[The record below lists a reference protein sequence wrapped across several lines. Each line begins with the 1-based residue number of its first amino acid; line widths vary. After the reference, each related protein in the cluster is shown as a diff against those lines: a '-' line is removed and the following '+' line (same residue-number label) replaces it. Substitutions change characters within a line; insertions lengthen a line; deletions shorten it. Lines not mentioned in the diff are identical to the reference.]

1 MLQIQQL
8 KHQYADHGAAPR
20 LVVDIDQM
28 QIEQGEH
35 ILLKGASGSG
45 KTTLMHIIAG
55 LLKPTSGTINID
67 GTEITKLDGAALD
80 KFRGQRIG
88 MIFQQTHLI
97 KTLNVLENLLLAQ
110 YMAGKPQDK
119 AQCINNL
126 ETLNIAHIAKQL
138 PEQLSRGE
146 AQRVVIARAL
156 VNHPSIILADEP
168 TASLDNR
175 NTEIVIDLLTSQAK
189 KHNATLFVST
199 HDSRI
204 AGHFSRIINFNT

>member
-1 MLQIQQL
+1 MFQIKQL
-8 KHQYADHGAAPR
+8 KHQYADRSAATR
-20 LVVDIDQM
+20 LVVDINEM
-28 QIEQGEH
+28 QISQGEH
-35 ILLKGASGSG
+35 TLLRGASGSG

-55 LLKPTSGTINID
+55 LLKPTSGSVSID
-67 GTEITKLDGAALD
+67 GTEITKLDGATLD
-80 KFRGQRIG
+80 KFRGQKIG
-88 MIFQQTHLI
+88 MIFQQTYLI

-119 AQCINNL
+119 KQCMGNL
-126 ETLNIAHIAKQL
+126 ETLNIGYTAKQL

-156 VNHPSIILADEP
+156 VNQPSLILADEP
-168 TASLDNR
+168 TASLDDK
-175 NTEIVIDLLTSQAK
+175 NTEIVINLLTSQAK

-204 AGHFSRIINFNT
+204 AEHFGRVINF

>member
-1 MLQIQQL
+1 MFQIQQL
-8 KHQYADHGAAPR
+8 KHQYADR
-20 LVVDIDQM
+20 LVIDIGEM
-28 QIEQGEH
+28 QIGQGEH
-35 ILLKGASGSG
+35 VLLRGGSGSG

-55 LLKPTSGTINID
+55 LLKPTSGSVSID

-88 MIFQQTHLI
+88 MIFQQTYLI

-119 AQCINNL
+119 KQCMGSL
-126 ETLNIAHIAKQL
+126 ETLNLAYTAKQL

-156 VNHPSIILADEP
+156 VNQPSIILADEP
-168 TASLDNR
+168 TASLDDK
-175 NTEIVIDLLTSQAK
+175 NTEAVIDLLMSQAQ
-189 KHNATLFVST
+189 KHKATLFVST

-204 AGHFSRIINFNT
+204 VKHFGRVISF